1 MEKSNFKALVAKM
14 NQLTENEQGALK
26 GGFSLV
32 SGLDNEL
39 SDGTTNNCNCKNKNR
54 GKTCTGCAAQMQ

>member
-1 MEKSNFKALVAKM
+1 MEKSNFKLLVAKM
-14 NQLTENEQGALK
+14 EQLTENEQGTLK

-32 SGLDNEL
+32 SGIDADLA
-39 SDGTTNNCNCKNKNR
+39 DGTTNNCNCKNKNR

>member
-1 MEKSNFKALVAKM
+1 ME
-14 NQLTENEQGALK
+14 QLTENEQGTLK

-32 SGLDNEL
+32 SGIDQDLA
-39 SDGTTNNCNCKNKNR
+39 DGTTNNCDCKNKNR